1 LNPNHLPN
9 EKKEDD
15 VRRTIIAT
23 LTAASAALLFSACTT
38 TSEEPRTGADAQ
50 QPSATTPGAQP
61 RHPMASVDP
70 TGKKDSTSMLKDPN
84 NMLSKRSIYYDYGK
98 YEIKDEYRSI
108 IEVHAKYLRE
118 NPGLKILIEGNADER
133 GSREYNIALG
143 QRRSDSLRKTL
154 LVLGA
159 KENQIESVSLGEEK
173 PLCRDHAEDCWW
185 KNRRGD
191 IRY

>member
-1 LNPNHLPN
+1 
-9 EKKEDD
+9 
-15 VRRTIIAT
+15 
-23 LTAASAALLFSACTT
+23 
-38 TSEEPRTGADAQ
+38 
-50 QPSATTPGAQP
+50 
-61 RHPMASVDP
+61 MASVDP

-108 IEVHAKYLRE
+108 VEVHAKYLRE

>member
-1 LNPNHLPN
+1 M
-9 EKKEDD
+9 
-15 VRRTIIAT
+15 RRTIIAT
-23 LTAASAALLFSACTT
+23 LTAASAALLFAACTT
-38 TSEEPRTGADAQ
+38 TSEEPRIGADAQ
-50 QPSATTPGAQP
+50 QPSATAPGAQSQP
-61 RHPMASVDP
+61 LGRTASVDP
-70 TGKKDSTSMLKDPN
+70 TGKKERVLNDPN
-84 NMLSKRSIYYDYGK
+84 NMLAKRSIYYDYGK

-108 IEVHAKYLRE
+108 VEVHAKYLRE